1 MDIFLEVIT
10 ELNKMKD
17 NVTIF
22 MCMVVFLA
30 K

>member
-17 NVTIF
+17 NVTIS

>member
-22 MCMVVFLA
+22 TCMVVFLA